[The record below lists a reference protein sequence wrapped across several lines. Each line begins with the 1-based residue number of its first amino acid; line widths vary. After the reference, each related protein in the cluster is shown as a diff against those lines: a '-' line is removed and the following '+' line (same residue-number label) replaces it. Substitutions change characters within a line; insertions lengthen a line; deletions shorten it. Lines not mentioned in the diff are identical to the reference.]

1 MSSIAKNYTYNV
13 IYQIVSVLI
22 PFITVP
28 YVSRVLGAQGIGIN
42 AYTGSIVQ
50 YFALFG
56 SLGIGLYAG
65 RSVAYK
71 RDDKGELS
79 KTFWSIFILQ
89 ATLCSIAF
97 ILYLLFVLLFIEKYK
112 LIQIIQSLN
121 LLSIAVDI
129 SWLFVGIEDFKK
141 LIIRSIFFRI
151 LGVVCIFMFINVPSD
166 LWKYIV
172 ISSVSIFLGQIV
184 MWAYLKSIVYKVR
197 VRFNDVIMHLKPSL
211 QLFIP
216 QIAIQVYLV
225 VNRTMLGIMSS
236 NQEVGLYENAD
247 KIIKIS
253 LATITAIG
261 GVMLPRISNSFA
273 RGDNEKIDYYLHTI
287 FNFVSYLAIPFMFGI
302 IGISGRF
309 VPWFLGNEFAK
320 CSILLIILS
329 PIVIAIAWSNV
340 MGMQYMIPTGRTNQ
354 FTISVI
360 VGAVINLSLN
370 LVLIKNFHS
379 IGTAIATVLAEIA
392 VTAMQIYF
400 LRDTIKISTLYP
412 NIIKYCFSS
421 LLMFVPVMLIGY
433 FFEATLKTTF
443 TQIVTGSI
451 TYISV
456 LFLLKSDINNF
467 IFSKLFSKIYKK
479 LLSRK
484 AEV

>member
-1 MSSIAKNYTYNV
+1 MDSIAKNYTYNV
-13 IYQIVSVLI
+13 IYQIVSVII

-28 YVSRVLGAQGIGIN
+28 YVSRVLGAEGIGVN

-71 RDDKGELS
+71 RDDKEQLS

-89 ATLCSIAF
+89 AALCSIAF
-97 ILYLLFVLLFIEKYK
+97 ILYVLFVLLFIEKYK
-112 LIQIIQSLN
+112 LIQIIQSLS

-141 LIIRSIFFRI
+141 LILRSIFFRI
-151 LGVVCIFMFINVPSD
+151 LGVVSIFMFINAPSD

-172 ISSVSIFLGQIV
+172 ISTVSIFLGQIV
-184 MWAYLKSIVYKVR
+184 MWAYLKNIVNKVT
-197 VRFNDVIMHLKPSL
+197 VKFEDVVIHLKPSL

-225 VNRTMLGIMSS
+225 VNRTMLGVMSS
-236 NQEVGLYENAD
+236 TQEVGLYENAD

-273 RGDNEKIDYYLHTI
+273 RGDNEKINYYLYTI

-302 IGISGRF
+302 IGVSGQF
-309 VPWFLGNEFAK
+309 VPWFLGSEFAK
-320 CSILLIILS
+320 CSILLMILS

-354 FTISVI
+354 FTISVV
-360 VGAVINLSLN
+360 VGAVINLALN
-370 LVLIKNFHS
+370 LVLIRNFHS
-379 IGTAIATVLAEIA
+379 IGTAISTVLAEIA
-392 VTAMQIYF
+392 VTATQMYY
-400 LRDTIKISTLYP
+400 LRYTLKFSTLYP
-412 NIIKYCFSS
+412 NMVKYLFSS
-421 LLMFVPVMLIGY
+421 LIMFIPVMLIGD
-433 FFEATLKTTF
+433 FFEAIPKTSVF
-443 TQIVTGSI
+443 QVITGAV
-451 TYISV
+451 TYILV

-467 IFSKLFSKIYKK
+467 IFSRVFGKIYRK
-479 LLSRK
+479 LSSRK
-484 AEV
+484 TVA

>member
-1 MSSIAKNYTYNV
+1 MDSITKNYTYNV
-13 IYQIVSVLI
+13 IYQIVSVII
-22 PFITVP
+22 PFITIP
-28 YVSRVLGAQGIGIN
+28 YVSRVLGAEGIGIN

-56 SLGIGLYAG
+56 SLGIGLYAS

-71 RDDKGELS
+71 RDDKEELS

-89 ATLCSIAF
+89 AVLCVVAF
-97 ILYLLFVLLFIEKYK
+97 ILYLLFVLLFIQKYK
-112 LIQIIQSLN
+112 LIQIIQSLS

-129 SWLFVGIEDFKK
+129 SWLFAGIEDFKK
-141 LIIRSIFFRI
+141 LIMRSIFFRI

-172 ISSVSIFLGQIV
+172 ISTVSIFLGQIV
-184 MWAYLKSIVYKVR
+184 MWVYLKNIVYKAR
-197 VRFNDVIMHLKPSL
+197 VRFKDVVIHLRPSL

-225 VNRTMLGIMSS
+225 VNRTMLGMMSS
-236 NQEVGLYENAD
+236 TQEVGLYENAD

-253 LATITAIG
+253 LASITAIG

-273 RGDNEKIDYYLHTI
+273 RGDNEKINYYLYTI

-302 IGISGRF
+302 IGVSRQF
-309 VPWFLGNEFAK
+309 VPWFLGSEFAK
-320 CSILLIILS
+320 CSTLLIILS
-329 PIVIAIAWSNV
+329 PIIIAIAWSNV

-360 VGAVINLSLN
+360 VGAIINLALN
-370 LVLIKNFHS
+370 LVLIRHLHS
-379 IGTAIATVLAEIA
+379 MGTAIATVFAEVA
-392 VTAMQIYF
+392 VTATQMYF
-400 LRDTIKISTLYP
+400 LRDNIKISILYP
-412 NIIKYCFSS
+412 DIVKYLFSS
-421 LLMFVPVMLIGY
+421 LIMFIPVMLIGY
-433 FFEATLKTTF
+433 FFKSTPKTTF
-443 TQIVTGSI
+443 TQIITGVI
-451 TYISV
+451 TYIVV

-467 IFSKLFSKIYKK
+467 IFNRLFSKVYKK
-479 LLSRK
+479 FSRWK
-484 AEV
+484 TEA